1 MSENKSSGMD
11 AKSILMLI
19 IAAVVVSLV
28 VTLLQV
34 LIVGKSNPAITGGIV
49 GASIVG
55 IWMSTKKKKTNVE
68 P

>member
-1 MSENKSSGMD
+1 MAENESSGMT
-11 AKSILMLI
+11 AKTLIFLI
-19 IAAVVVSLV
+19 IMAIAVSLV

-49 GASIVG
+49 GATVVG
-55 IWMSTKKKKTNVE
+55 IWLTTKKKKRNAE

>member
-1 MSENKSSGMD
+1 MAEKSSGMD
-11 AKSILMLI
+11 AKTIIYLI
-19 IAAVVVSLV
+19 IMAVAVSLV

-49 GASIVG
+49 GASVVG
-55 IWMSTKKKKTNVE
+55 IWLSTKKKKSNVE

>member
-1 MSENKSSGMD
+1 MAENKSSGMD
-11 AKSILMLI
+11 AKTIIFLI
-19 IAAVVVSLV
+19 IMAVAVSLV

-49 GASIVG
+49 GASVVG
-55 IWMSTKKKKTNVE
+55 IWLNTKKKKTNVE

>member
-1 MSENKSSGMD
+1 MAENKPSGMD
-11 AKSILMLI
+11 AKTIIFLI
-19 IAAVVVSLV
+19 IMAVAVSLV

-49 GASIVG
+49 GASVVG
-55 IWMSTKKKKTNVE
+55 IWLSTKKKKTNVE

>member
-1 MSENKSSGMD
+1 MAENKSSGMD
-11 AKSILMLI
+11 AKTIIFLI
-19 IAAVVVSLV
+19 IMAVAVSLV

-49 GASIVG
+49 GASVVG
-55 IWMSTKKKKTNVE
+55 IWLSTKKKKTNVE

>member
-1 MSENKSSGMD
+1 M
-11 AKSILMLI
+11 
-19 IAAVVVSLV
+19 AVAVSLV

>member
-1 MSENKSSGMD
+1 MAENKSSGMD
-11 AKSILMLI
+11 AKTIIFLI
-19 IAAVVVSLV
+19 IMAVAISLV

-49 GASIVG
+49 GASVVG
-55 IWMSTKKKKTNVE
+55 IWLSTKKKKSNVE

>member
-1 MSENKSSGMD
+1 MAENKSSGMD
-11 AKSILMLI
+11 AKTIIFLI
-19 IAAVVVSLV
+19 IMAVAVSLV

-49 GASIVG
+49 GASVVG
-55 IWMSTKKKKTNVE
+55 IWLSTKKKKSNVE